1 MKLLKFLSYLT
12 PLAAIALIAYSLSA
26 PKSQVSGLPTC
37 DVKPGSVHDGDTIRV
52 LCQRQEMRIRFSC
65 IDAPELRQE
74 QGKASRDYLRSL
86 LNQAGNRVK
95 VRAVDTDRFGRTV
108 ADLYTD
114 KGLVQLQQTRAGWVW
129 ANFKYK
135 SDCREW
141 KAISTAEKE
150 ARAARRGIWSGNPM
164 PPWEWR
170 RRNR

>member
-1 MKLLKFLSYLT
+1 MINQEVQQFGSGNNQE
-12 PLAAIALIAYSLSA
+12 SA
-26 PKSQVSGLPTC
+26 EKS
-37 DVKPGSVHDGDTIRV
+37 DGDSV
-52 LCQRQEMRIRFSC
+52 NQ
-65 IDAPELRQE
+65 DAPELKQP
-74 QGKASRDYLRSL
+74 QGIASRDHLRML

-114 KGLVQLQQTRAGWVW
+114 SGLVQLQQTRAGWVW
-129 ANFKYK
+129 ANTKYK

-141 KAISTAEKE
+141 RAISAAEQE
-150 ARAARRGIWSGNPM
+150 ARRARRGIWAGNPM